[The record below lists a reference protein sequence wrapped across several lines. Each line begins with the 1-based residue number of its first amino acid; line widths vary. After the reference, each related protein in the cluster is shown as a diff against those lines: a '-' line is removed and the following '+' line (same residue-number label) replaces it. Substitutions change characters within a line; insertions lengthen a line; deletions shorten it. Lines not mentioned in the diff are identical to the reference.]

1 MIKFNLPLQGTR
13 ISVFNISSSFSGLAK
28 LRDQLL
34 YAKVIFVK
42 MVVVSKGKCVCEE
55 MFIVDERL
63 FTSPLRYEQ
72 VRSPHTSNL

>member
-1 MIKFNLPLQGTR
+1 MKLNLMLQEKG

-63 FTSPLRYEQ
+63 FYISIRYEQ
-72 VRSPHTSNL
+72 VLSPHTSNL

>member
-1 MIKFNLPLQGTR
+1 MTLHYSRLKVKFVYNWLTIEHMTLQKIMLER
-13 ISVFNISSSFSGLAK
+13 FSGLAK

-34 YAKVIFVK
+34 YAKMIFVK

-63 FTSPLRYEQ
+63 FYISIKI
-72 VRSPHTSNL
+72 